1 MGQMPSALHIPA
13 TGPVMGAS
21 AGSPMRKNQP
31 VCFTLEIEHPR
42 TDLAN
47 LEKLNRIPSLA
58 FREDEIREMLPFIFT
73 SREK

>member
-1 MGQMPSALHIPA
+1 
-13 TGPVMGAS
+13 
-21 AGSPMRKNQP
+21 MRKNQP

-42 TDLAN
+42 TGLAN
-47 LEKLNRIPSLA
+47 LEKLNRILSLA